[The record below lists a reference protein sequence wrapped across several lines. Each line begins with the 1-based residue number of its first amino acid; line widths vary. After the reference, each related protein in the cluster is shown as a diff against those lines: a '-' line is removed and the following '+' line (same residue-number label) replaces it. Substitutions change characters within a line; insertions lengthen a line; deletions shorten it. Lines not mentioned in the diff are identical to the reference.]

1 MLLVSGNPESTREV
15 ILLIKNLS
23 IFLTY
28 VHIFFFLT
36 FEIFEKQNHQMWQK
50 KEYIFRNEYKIP
62 A

>member
-1 MLLVSGNPESTREV
+1 MLLVSG
-15 ILLIKNLS
+15 
-23 IFLTY
+23 IFDLY
-28 VHIFFFLT
+28 AYFFLT